1 MSTPDPRR
9 LPRRVAVRGWRVVRF
24 LLFFGW
30 EFLRANVE
38 VLWEIVAPQRR
49 SVPAI
54 IAVPLRSRTGRE
66 IVTMANLITLT
77 PGTLTLEV
85 ALDPPTLYV
94 HGMFAPDAATFV
106 AQLHQL
112 ETRMLAALRPVD
124 RE

>member
-1 MSTPDPRR
+1 
-9 LPRRVAVRGWRVVRF
+9 VVRF
-24 LLFFGW
+24 GLWFGW
-30 EFLRANVE
+30 EFLLANIG
-38 VLWEIVAPQRR
+38 VLWEIMAPRRR

-54 IAVPLRSRTGRE
+54 VAVPLRSRTGWE

-106 AQLHQL
+106 AQLHDL
-112 ETRMLAALRPVD
+112 ESRMLAALRPVD
-124 RE
+124 QVRE